1 MMNRRI
7 LVVEDNRDNLML
19 IVDMLR
25 TLRYEVLTATDG
37 QRGLAVARLEKPD
50 LILMDLALPFMDGW
64 TVAEQIKAL
73 PELKHI
79 PIIAVTAH
87 AMIGDRE
94 RALRAGCDEYVSKPI
109 NVPELAGKIS
119 RLLD

>member
-37 QRGLAVARLEKPD
+37 QRGLEVARLEKPD

-64 TVAEQIKAL
+64 TAAEQIKAM

-109 NVPELAGKIS
+109 NMPELAGKIS